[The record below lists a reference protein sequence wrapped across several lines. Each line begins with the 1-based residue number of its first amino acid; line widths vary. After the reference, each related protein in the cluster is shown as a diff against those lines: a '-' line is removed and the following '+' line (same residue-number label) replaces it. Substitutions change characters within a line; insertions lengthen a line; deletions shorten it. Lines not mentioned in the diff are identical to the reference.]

1 MYCTFISAE
10 PPKKK
15 STARKT
21 RHCMIGASDDHNLEE
36 NQHKKGNKVSDRD
49 PFDSITREPLEVK
62 HVQYVAPDHNLKC
75 CYNASTLDRC
85 RSPQGYLLQPPHFR
99 IPMNSTD
106 AKKVEDSFV
115 IPYQKVSDESF
126 GSDHVQRRVSS
137 NTRLRS
143 WATADMSSSQ
153 LWLCPICWTRLT
165 CSPQARTSEEITQK
179 RTTTDPIQRCTDYII
194 ARSVLGGSG
203 LDELAATL
211 STSKTAL
218 KHHLRH
224 DHGIERAPSELLDAY
239 NLRSDDGILHRYL
252 LRRGYHN
259 ESAHGALLS
268 YWRHNLAMFS
278 EHGVGFNKFIYLY
291 LHYYA
296 PRITSGSLPDVSE
309 EFGRQTIDAL
319 SKPYSN
325 KATESDDEFLDDE
338 EYGSGGMPRSGPTE
352 KDISDIA
359 YARQKVHTYKEEASD
374 YLDHDALEALIV
386 EEAKQMGSESDS
398 SESESESD
406 RYVREKREKEAR
418 HKKQK
423 AKLKG
428 RYIDSSESDSEDDE
442 IVTSRR
448 LHKNTI
454 LDDDSEED

>member
-1 MYCTFISAE
+1 
-10 PPKKK
+10 
-15 STARKT
+15 
-21 RHCMIGASDDHNLEE
+21 
-36 NQHKKGNKVSDRD
+36 
-49 PFDSITREPLEVK
+49 
-62 HVQYVAPDHNLKC
+62 
-75 CYNASTLDRC
+75 
-85 RSPQGYLLQPPHFR
+85 
-99 IPMNSTD
+99 
-106 AKKVEDSFV
+106 
-115 IPYQKVSDESF
+115 
-126 GSDHVQRRVSS
+126 
-137 NTRLRS
+137 
-143 WATADMSSSQ
+143 
-153 LWLCPICWTRLT
+153 
-165 CSPQARTSEEITQK
+165 
-179 RTTTDPIQRCTDYII
+179 
-194 ARSVLGGSG
+194 
-203 LDELAATL
+203 
-211 STSKTAL
+211 
-218 KHHLRH
+218 
-224 DHGIERAPSELLDAY
+224 
-239 NLRSDDGILHRYL
+239 
-252 LRRGYHN
+252 
-259 ESAHGALLS
+259 
-268 YWRHNLAMFS
+268 MFS

-423 AKLKG
+423 AKLKR

-448 LHKNTI
+448 LHKNRI